1 MNKCI
6 GVSGCASVTQ
16 IQTMGFTLLNI
27 SSHLQ
32 EELTLIEMTL
42 RKRFYLE
49 GCFMSNGIEK
59 ITL

>member
-16 IQTMGFTLLNI
+16 IQTVGFTLLNI

-49 GCFMSNGIEK
+49 GCFMSNGV
-59 ITL
+59 